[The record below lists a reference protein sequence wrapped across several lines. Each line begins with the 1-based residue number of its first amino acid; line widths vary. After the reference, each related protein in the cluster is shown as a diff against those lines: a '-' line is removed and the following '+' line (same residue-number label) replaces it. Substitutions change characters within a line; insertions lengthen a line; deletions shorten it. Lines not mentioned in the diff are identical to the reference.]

1 MKSCPSP
8 FKREV
13 NMYYSFKKYFT
24 IGWEIGCCIKCKVQP
39 ASALPAVNI
48 KQCLQQACINALFQ
62 LQNVS
67 LFYKYIGKIKREM
80 HVCFFYCIYLVYCQ
94 RWEKACQTSIMYH
107 FLKIKNIYTDI
118 YNYKTF
124 NLCIGFFV
132 FLYYI

>member
-1 MKSCPSP
+1 
-8 FKREV
+8 
-13 NMYYSFKKYFT
+13 MYYSFKKYFT

-80 HVCFFYCIYLVYCQ
+80 HVWFFIVFIWYIVKDEKKLAKLV
-94 RWEKACQTSIMYH
+94 
-107 FLKIKNIYTDI
+107 
-118 YNYKTF
+118 
-124 NLCIGFFV
+124 
-132 FLYYI
+132 